1 MLVDLFSKPETAGL
15 FYTNDNKVLI
25 DILVRQLSD
34 LSAGNPV
41 CCLLYLLYKFYIKYF
56 ILIIFLLDTKMVFG
70 TLPQNGKKYQLR

>member
-41 CCLLYLLYKFYIKYF
+41 WILLYKIGHIQLLYF
-56 ILIIFLLDTKMVFG
+56 NYFSFRYE
-70 TLPQNGKKYQLR
+70 NGI